1 MDHHTQALRAFL
13 DQAHSVYHAQ
23 QGLVQQLK
31 AAGFQ
36 PLQEQETWQIA
47 PGGRY
52 YVTRG
57 DAAVM
62 AFRVPQGVP
71 TGFMMS
77 ASHLDRPCF
86 KVKENG
92 ELTGTYTRL
101 AVERYGGMI
110 LSTWLDR
117 PLSIAGRVAVL
128 DRPCFKVKENGEL
141 TGTYTRLAVER
152 YGGMILSTWLDRPL
166 SIAGR
171 VAVQTEQGIRTQLV
185 DIDQDLL
192 LIPNVAIH
200 MNRQVN
206 DGYKWNPAVDLLPL
220 LGGKEATGRLETM
233 LEEQA
238 GGKILGRDLYLYI
251 RQKSS
256 VWGVNQ
262 EYLSSAA
269 LDDLECAW
277 ACTQGFL
284 EAADSQAISVLCLFD
299 SEEVGSGSV
308 QGAGSTLLA
317 DTLHRICQAGGWD
330 LRQLLAQS
338 FLVSADNAH
347 ALHPNHPEFS
357 DAANA
362 PVMGGG
368 VVIKHNASMSYCTD
382 GVAAGLFRSICQ
394 RAEAATQSYYNRA
407 DLPGGSTLG
416 HISLAHVSVPTV
428 DIGLA
433 QLAMHSSFEAEA
445 ATQSYYNRADL
456 PGGSTL
462 GHISL
467 AHVSVPTVDIG
478 LAQLA
483 MHSSF
488 ETGAISDIEA
498 LVKAMTALYS
508 TALEV
513 RGQEYILR

>member
-31 AAGFQ
+31 VAGFQ

-77 ASHLDRPCF
+77 ASH
-86 KVKENG
+86 
-92 ELTGTYTRL
+92 
-101 AVERYGGMI
+101 
-110 LSTWLDR
+110 
-117 PLSIAGRVAVL
+117 L

-220 LGGKEATGRLETM
+220 LGGKEAAGRLEAM

-433 QLAMHSSFEAEA
+433 QLAMHSSFE
-445 ATQSYYNRADL
+445 
-456 PGGSTL
+456 
-462 GHISL
+462 
-467 AHVSVPTVDIG
+467 
-478 LAQLA
+478 
-483 MHSSF
+483 
-488 ETGAISDIEA
+488 TGAISDIEA

>member
-1 MDHHTQALRAFL
+1 MEHHTQALRAFL

-117 PLSIAGRVAVL
+117 PLSIAGRVAV
-128 DRPCFKVKENGEL
+128 
-141 TGTYTRLAVER
+141 
-152 YGGMILSTWLDRPL
+152 
-166 SIAGR
+166 
-171 VAVQTEQGIRTQLV
+171 QTEQGIRTQLV

-220 LGGKEATGRLETM
+220 LGGKEAAGRLEAM

-394 RAEAATQSYYNRA
+394 RAEAAA
-407 DLPGGSTLG
+407 
-416 HISLAHVSVPTV
+416 
-428 DIGLA
+428 
-433 QLAMHSSFEAEA
+433 
-445 ATQSYYNRADL
+445 QSYYNRADL